1 MSVLMLIVIIMV
13 AISIERF
20 IYFRHMPMLSGFT
33 PNLLYMFSRA
43 AGKNILV
50 LSVLIIVFVLRLA
63 ITWLRNRAGNKP
75 LQSLKFHNYGAGFLI
90 ALC

>member
-1 MSVLMLIVIIMV
+1 
-13 AISIERF
+13 
-20 IYFRHMPMLSGFT
+20 MPMLSGFT

-75 LQSLKFHNYGAGFLI
+75 LQSFTITEQAFSLLNVAANTFTI
-90 ALC
+90 T

>member
-75 LQSLKFHNYGAGFLI
+75 LQS
-90 ALC
+90 